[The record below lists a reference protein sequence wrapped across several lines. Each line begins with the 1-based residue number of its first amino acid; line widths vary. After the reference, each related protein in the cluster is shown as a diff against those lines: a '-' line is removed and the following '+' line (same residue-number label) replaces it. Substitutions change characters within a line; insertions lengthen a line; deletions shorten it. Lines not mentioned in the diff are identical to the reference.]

1 MTHAPA
7 PPNPECSETIAR
19 LLHTALLTAQ
29 QQRADLLTET
39 AQTWLQATTPA
50 VQRAKLVA
58 LLEQSSTV
66 SELLQAVERMLAKL
80 FIPAFQGTQPSRQ
93 ILQRSQALI
102 APGPGRAVQTQDSHH
117 PGPPHL
123 AWAGLLLVDA
133 ENMTP
138 PKTLEAFL
146 QTVGRYPILHR
157 LAFGNWRRLGRRDQV
172 FYRRGYQMV
181 HVPSG
186 KNSADIK
193 MSLDASLI
201 SLGNPSIREVFI
213 CSTDSDLLHLGHTL
227 LNLGVTPYRVSR
239 RYNSFAILNVAQQT
253 TQMFHLAPP
262 SSPPGPPPAVEQ
274 TDPEQSDFDPAEQPE
289 HPVVIAP
296 ELVKVPTLGQMKGW
310 LKVLIMQEQQANPGQ
325 LIPLDRLGQLFR
337 DRNHISAHEAL
348 KANSGYRTLRQFL
361 EDNPIFA
368 LSPLP
373 DGRQI
378 AVTLASPALESPP
391 SLEPS
396 ASVSGTEPE
405 GEGAPPP
412 PITDAHSL
420 EQALIKLLWQLSS
433 GQADSQIQ
441 LSILA
446 AYFTHVYQEPMSA
459 VLKRIGEPK
468 GLPKFLAKCRSL
480 RVQKQGQDWRI
491 TLACVS

>member
-80 FIPAFQGTQPSRQ
+80 FIPAFQGTQPYRQ

-172 FYRRGYQMV
+172 FYQRGYQMV

-239 RYNSFAILNVAQQT
+239 RYNSFAI
-253 TQMFHLAPP
+253 
-262 SSPPGPPPAVEQ
+262 
-274 TDPEQSDFDPAEQPE
+274 
-289 HPVVIAP
+289 
-296 ELVKVPTLGQMKGW
+296 
-310 LKVLIMQEQQANPGQ
+310 
-325 LIPLDRLGQLFR
+325 
-337 DRNHISAHEAL
+337 
-348 KANSGYRTLRQFL
+348 
-361 EDNPIFA
+361 
-368 LSPLP
+368 
-373 DGRQI
+373 
-378 AVTLASPALESPP
+378 
-391 SLEPS
+391 
-396 ASVSGTEPE
+396 
-405 GEGAPPP
+405 
-412 PITDAHSL
+412 
-420 EQALIKLLWQLSS
+420 
-433 GQADSQIQ
+433 
-441 LSILA
+441 
-446 AYFTHVYQEPMSA
+446 
-459 VLKRIGEPK
+459 
-468 GLPKFLAKCRSL
+468 
-480 RVQKQGQDWRI
+480 
-491 TLACVS
+491 

>member
-39 AQTWLQATTPA
+39 ARTWLEATTPA

-58 LLEQSSTV
+58 LLEQSPTV
-66 SELLQAVERMLAKL
+66 PELLQAVERMVAKL
-80 FIPAFQGTQPSRQ
+80 FIPAFQGSQPYRQ

-102 APGPGRAVQTQDSHH
+102 APGPSRLVQTQASHP

-172 FYRRGYQMV
+172 FYQRGYQMV

-201 SLGNPSIREVFI
+201 SLWNPSIREVFI

-239 RYNSFAILNVAQQT
+239 RHHSFAILNVAQQT

-262 SSPPGPPPAVEQ
+262 SPPSSPQPAVEQ
-274 TDPEQSDFDPAEQPE
+274 TDPEQAKQAEQPE
-289 HPVVIAP
+289 HPAMAP
-296 ELVKVPTLGQMKGW
+296 EIVKVPTLGQMKGW

-325 LIPLDRLGQLFR
+325 PITLDRLGQLFR

-396 ASVSGTEPE
+396 APVSGTEPE

-412 PITDAHSL
+412 PITDAPSL
-420 EQALIKLLWQLSS
+420 EQALITLLWRLSS